1 MAKYLHQDS
10 YLFWTIEGKG
20 GGGKKKE
27 AEQDDWEKALAD
39 FLLFSLAMK
48 PSLPW
53 MAEIP

>member
-1 MAKYLHQDS
+1 MTKYLRLDS